1 MSRSGVKKRVSESLS
16 RLLGG
21 EPRWKCGAGEAGGG
35 GKEGTHHLELG
46 PRWRRGGVAELEQRL
61 DQILLDADGVPP
73 GAVLELLG
81 LVLPG
86 EPLLLFFGLS
96 RLLRLARGREVLL
109 SRLVLF
115 EVQEPLLVQRPQRH
129 RRGGDRGGRVHHPGH
144 VAPALG
150 AAHRVESAPLRDVVV
165 ERLQVQLLAAVDGP
179 ARDALP
185 AALHEVGV
193 LGPEA
198 PVLPLL
204 QPELQLVHRL
214 DARLEGE
221 GSGVLIERDLERTR
235 RDDPADAELLRL
247 GADGG
252 DVPQRIGELIFR
264 GMVHRRLLQR
274 AQAILLAH
282 GASGRNLRGRLRC
295 FFPVGP
301 GGYYASAP
309 VLCVAR
315 ACARRPRSNLS
326 RVCAARARLRPGSP
340 RSPSDRTDPRAVA
353 PSPMPVRRCP
363 AGRARVYNRFGL
375 GRMLGRQKNTTKHR
389 QTVRFQPKDA
399 GKTRNGGLFLSRTK
413 FNAEASRMVQTA
425 PAPAEISDGGPGP
438 GALQPAHGW
447 RHVPALRR

>member
-1 MSRSGVKKRVSESLS
+1 MNGTLNE
-16 RLLGG
+16 LGG
-21 EPRWKCGAGEAGGG
+21 TIRQMPNSSASARMEAMY
-35 GKEGTHHLELG
+35 
-46 PRWRRGGVAELEQRL
+46 RRG
-61 DQILLDADGVPP
+61 
-73 GAVLELLG
+73 
-81 LVLPG
+81 
-86 EPLLLFFGLS
+86 
-96 RLLRLARGREVLL
+96 
-109 SRLVLF
+109 
-115 EVQEPLLVQRPQRH
+115 
-129 RRGGDRGGRVHHPGH
+129 
-144 VAPALG
+144 
-150 AAHRVESAPLRDVVV
+150 SANSSS
-165 ERLQVQLLAAVDGP
+165 
-179 ARDALP
+179 
-185 AALHEVGV
+185 VGWY
-193 LGPEA
+193 
-198 PVLPLL
+198 
-204 QPELQLVHRL
+204 
-214 DARLEGE
+214 
-221 GSGVLIERDLERTR
+221 T
-235 RDDPADAELLRL
+235 
-247 GADGG
+247 
-252 DVPQRIGELIFR
+252 
-264 GMVHRRLLQR
+264 
-274 AQAILLAH
+274 
-282 GASGRNLRGRLRC
+282 GASFSALRRYFLPMARAGLADLGRLRC

-301 GGYYASAP
+301 GGYYASCAP

>member
-21 EPRWKCGAGEAGGG
+21 EPRWKCGGGEAGGG

-81 LVLPG
+81 LLLPG

-282 GASGRNLRGRLRC
+282 GARGRNTRGLLRC
-295 FFPVGP
+295 FFRVDPADILPSRRSFASLAPAREGRVRTSRGSARLEL
-301 GGYYASAP
+301 GYD
-309 VLCVAR
+309 R
-315 ACARRPRSNLS
+315 ARRDHRAIEPTRAPS
-326 RVCAARARLRPGSP
+326 RL
-340 RSPSDRTDPRAVA
+340 
-353 PSPMPVRRCP
+353 SPMPDERCTAGLCTRVQVR
-363 AGRARVYNRFGL
+363 AHVG
-375 GRMLGRQKNTTKHR
+375 K
-389 QTVRFQPKDA
+389 
-399 GKTRNGGLFLSRTK
+399 KTRQSTQANSLISTQRCRQNQKRRSISLPN
-413 FNAEASRMVQTA
+413 NAEASRMVQTA
-425 PAPAEISDGGPGP
+425 PAPGGD
-438 GALQPAHGW
+438 L
-447 RHVPALRR
+447 

>member
-61 DQILLDADGVPP
+61 DQILLDADGVPL

-81 LVLPG
+81 LLLPG

-221 GSGVLIERDLERTR
+221 GSGVLIERDLKGTR

-252 DVPQRIGELIFR
+252 DVP
-264 GMVHRRLLQR
+264 
-274 AQAILLAH
+274 
-282 GASGRNLRGRLRC
+282 
-295 FFPVGP
+295 
-301 GGYYASAP
+301 
-309 VLCVAR
+309 
-315 ACARRPRSNLS
+315 
-326 RVCAARARLRPGSP
+326 
-340 RSPSDRTDPRAVA
+340 
-353 PSPMPVRRCP
+353 
-363 AGRARVYNRFGL
+363 
-375 GRMLGRQKNTTKHR
+375 
-389 QTVRFQPKDA
+389 
-399 GKTRNGGLFLSRTK
+399 
-413 FNAEASRMVQTA
+413 
-425 PAPAEISDGGPGP
+425 
-438 GALQPAHGW
+438 
-447 RHVPALRR
+447 